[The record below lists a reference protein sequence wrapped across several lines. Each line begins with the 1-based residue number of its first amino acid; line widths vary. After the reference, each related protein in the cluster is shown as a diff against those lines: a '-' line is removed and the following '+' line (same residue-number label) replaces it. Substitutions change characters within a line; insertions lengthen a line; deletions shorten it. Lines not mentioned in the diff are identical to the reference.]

1 MDRGMSVRAPLATI
15 LLLVAGVAGARDLP
29 TDWRRAATPADR
41 ERLRHWRDAWLAALG
56 KARSD
61 GSTAQIAAQG
71 PLLDLDHALAGAT
84 PPAGNYRCRTIRLG
98 GAGAGFVPGTWTAC
112 DVASQGVTAAFSAVS
127 GPQRTTGT
135 IFEDT
140 GARSVYLGALMF
152 GDETRRMAY
161 GRDARRNMVG
171 VVERIGPARWRIV
184 LPYPGFQSTLDV
196 IELVP
201 APSEPEAA
209 GAK

>member
-1 MDRGMSVRAPLATI
+1 MNARIAQAAAA
-15 LLLVAGVAGARDLP
+15 LLLVAGPVMARDVP
-29 TDWRRAATPADR
+29 TDWRRAASPADR
-41 ERLRHWRDAWLAALG
+41 DRLRRWRDAWIEALG
-56 KARSD
+56 KAQRS
-61 GSTAQIAAQG
+61 GGGAQIAAQG
-71 PLLDLDHALAGAT
+71 ALLDPDHALAGAS
-84 PPAGNYRCRTIRLG
+84 PPPGAYRCRTIRLG
-98 GAGAGFVPGTWTAC
+98 GYGGGDGFAPGVWAPCLIAGEGTNRGF
-112 DVASQGVTAAFSAVS
+112 AALS

-140 GARSVYLGALMF
+140 GARSVYLGALML

-184 LPYPGFQSTLDV
+184 LPYPSFQSTLDV

-201 APSEPEAA
+201 APVEPEAA
-209 GAK
+209 PPH